1 MAEPGFDLEEIRDG
15 LATWLKTQIAS
26 PGFDIVAYPHGAVH
40 LPALGIFPSS
50 EYISYWGTF
59 GNVNHSEIAFDLRG
73 VAAYGAQDSARLL
86 DRMLSTGVNQSISVV
101 DPFRADPTCGGLVKS
116 ALPQVAF
123 RRDYGD
129 ENSGLYEAVI
139 RLAVVVKRRTV

>member
-15 LATWLKTQIAS
+15 LATWLKTQITS

-40 LPALGIFPSS
+40 LPALGIFPAS

-59 GNVNHSEIAFDLRG
+59 
-73 VAAYGAQDSARLL
+73 AAYNAQDSARLL
-86 DRMLSTGVNQSISVV
+86 DRMLSTGVNQSISVI

-139 RLAVVVKRRTV
+139 RLAVVVKRRTA